1 MIDIKASLHFFK
13 SLRSQRFHRW
23 PASLFV
29 PLKTI
34 KNLNFT
40 LRNKRKAGVR
50 ISPPFSLSITFR
62 ITYKKKRKMASKNR
76 NKVTTLQQLQQ
87 RSEELKDAGYIAVRP
102 DAFTPLK
109 NGGGKVFSW
118 NDYVHSML
126 LTTAGMSASGGDASG
141 SAARQ
146 QVSTIF
152 ASSGGE
158 NLGKPKGVGTE
169 GLGFMEWGIA
179 NRLPNLI
186 WMLSRMSPFTAAG
199 VDYIKK
205 ILVGRGPAP
214 KYHYTQYV
222 GGNITEKYIPYE
234 SAGVLLRGQIADLKA
249 KEEAAAEAKRQNEQ
263 QSQNG
268 QSQQEESPFSAV
280 QLQVLS
286 SDEEDSEEMKSLK
299 EALHKWEETQAQL
312 RDFIENNDLMQT
324 FLDLAGDMALMSQCF
339 VELQLNQRSLDENGK
354 AVPTAQWTPKVI
366 GLKHRSIFTTRLERM
381 DENYRINYAYVSNQW
396 LDPTQYVGVQKE
408 EDRKIAAIPYLP
420 TTSAVKDL
428 QRKIREARQK
438 NVSRKKR
445 PTRFIMSPR
454 DFGGPYYADA
464 LWHSIFAGSIFEYA
478 FTIVDDRLTRKRN
491 SNIIGRVI
499 YIHQDYISRLYQ
511 QQGEKKKKTQ
521 GEIQNEIFTSINTWL
536 SNPDNAGQALI
547 SSAFT
552 GSDGKEHKAWE
563 IVEIETKANDQ
574 ANADK
579 TELQEISSII
589 FFAMGLDAKLIG
601 NTPGDT
607 ASSGGTDLRE
617 RFLVKQIQFAPLQQ
631 LMIRPLE
638 VLSRFNDWDEHLVWW
653 IDREVLTTLD
663 NSKTGVAKQ
672 EAS

>member
-1 MIDIKASLHFFK
+1 
-13 SLRSQRFHRW
+13 
-23 PASLFV
+23 
-29 PLKTI
+29 
-34 KNLNFT
+34 
-40 LRNKRKAGVR
+40 
-50 ISPPFSLSITFR
+50 
-62 ITYKKKRKMASKNR
+62 MASKNR
-76 NKVTTLQQLQQ
+76 NKVSNLQQLQH
-87 RSEELKDAGYIAVRP
+87 RSEELKDAGYVAVRP
-102 DAFTPLK
+102 DAFVRSG
-109 NGGGKVFSW
+109 NGGDKVFSW
-118 NDYVHSML
+118 NDYVHGML
-126 LTTAGMSASGGDASG
+126 VTTAGMSASSG
-141 SAARQ
+141 SASSSAARR

-158 NLGKPKGVGTE
+158 NLAKPEKVGTE
-169 GLGFMEWGIA
+169 GLGFMEWGMA

-186 WMLSRMSPFTAAG
+186 WMLSRISPFTAAG

-205 ILVGRGPAP
+205 ILVGRGPVA

-222 GGNITEKYIPYE
+222 GGNITEKYIPFE
-234 SAGVLLRGQIADLKA
+234 SAGILLRGQIADLKA
-249 KEEAAAEAKRQNEQ
+249 KEESAGDNDSSNEVLDLE
-263 QSQNG
+263 NPLNVINNDN
-268 QSQQEESPFSAV
+268 SQQ
-280 QLQVLS
+280 
-286 SDEEDSEEMKSLK
+286 EDSEEMKSLK
-299 EALHKWEETQAQL
+299 DALTKWEETNKQV
-312 RDFIENNDLMQT
+312 RDFIENNDLTQT
-324 FLDLAGDMALMSQCF
+324 FLDMAGDMALMSQCF
-339 VELQLNQRSLDENGK
+339 VELQLNQRSLDENGIP
-354 AVPTAQWTPKVI
+354 VPTAQWTPKVI

-396 LDPTQYVGVQKE
+396 LDPTQYIGVQKE
-408 EDRKIAAIPYLP
+408 EDRKIAAIPYLS

-428 QRKIREARQK
+428 QRKIREARQQRVNRK
-438 NVSRKKR
+438 NR

-454 DFGGPYYADA
+454 DYGGPYYADA

-499 YIHQDYISRLYQ
+499 YIHQDYISKLYQ
-511 QQGEKKKKTQ
+511 QQGEKKSKTI
-521 GEIQNEIFTSINTWL
+521 GEIQNEIFNSINTWL

-574 ANADK
+574 ANAAK

-631 LMIRPLE
+631 LMLRPLE
-638 VLSRFNDWDEHLVWW
+638 VLSRFNEWDEHLVWQ

-663 NSKTGVAKQ
+663 NSKTGVTKQ
-672 EAS
+672 GQE

>member
-1 MIDIKASLHFFK
+1 
-13 SLRSQRFHRW
+13 
-23 PASLFV
+23 
-29 PLKTI
+29 
-34 KNLNFT
+34 
-40 LRNKRKAGVR
+40 
-50 ISPPFSLSITFR
+50 
-62 ITYKKKRKMASKNR
+62 MASKNKNR
-76 NKVTTLQQLQQ
+76 VTNLQQLQQ
-87 RSEELKDAGYIAVRP
+87 RSEELKGAGYVAVRP
-102 DAFTPLK
+102 DSFVSPK
-109 NGGGKVFSW
+109 NGGNKVFSW
-118 NDYVHSML
+118 NDYVHGML
-126 LTTAGMSASGGDASG
+126 LTTAGMSASGGDAG
-141 SAARQ
+141 SSEARQ

-158 NLGKPKGVGTE
+158 NMGKPKGIGTDD
-169 GLGFMEWGIA
+169 LGFMDWGMA

-205 ILVGRGPAP
+205 ILVGRGPAA

-249 KEEAAAEAKRQNEQ
+249 KEAEAKKAEQEEQ
-263 QSQNG
+263 QGNQQSEPPFPAIPSQVST
-268 QSQQEESPFSAV
+268 QKEE
-280 QLQVLS
+280 
-286 SDEEDSEEMKSLK
+286 ETEEMKSLK
-299 EALHKWEETQAQL
+299 EALAKWEETNSQL

-324 FLDLAGDMALMSQCF
+324 FLDMAGDMALMSQCF
-339 VELQLNQRSLDENGK
+339 VELQLNQRSLDENGN
-354 AVPTAQWTPKVI
+354 AVPTAQWTPKVVGI
-366 GLKHRSIFTTRLERM
+366 KHRSIFTTRLERM

-420 TTSAVKDL
+420 ATSAVKDL
-428 QRKIREARQK
+428 QRKIREARQQR
-438 NVSRKKR
+438 VSRKKR

-499 YIHQDYISRLYQ
+499 YIHQDYIARLYQ
-511 QQGEKKKKTQ
+511 QQGEQKKKTH
-521 GEIQNEIFTSINTWL
+521 GEIQNEIFTAINTWL

-638 VLSRFNDWDEHLVWW
+638 VLTRFNDWDEHLVWQ

-672 EAS
+672 ESA

>member
-1 MIDIKASLHFFK
+1 M
-13 SLRSQRFHRW
+13 
-23 PASLFV
+23 
-29 PLKTI
+29 
-34 KNLNFT
+34 
-40 LRNKRKAGVR
+40 R
-50 ISPPFSLSITFR
+50 ISPPFSLSIIFR
-62 ITYKKKRKMASKNR
+62 ITYKKETQKMASKNR
-76 NKVTTLQQLQQ
+76 NKVTNLQQLQQ
-87 RSEELKDAGYIAVRP
+87 RSEELKDAGYVAVRP

-158 NLGKPKGVGTE
+158 NMGKPKGVGTE

-263 QSQNG
+263 QSQ
-268 QSQQEESPFSAV
+268 QQSSQQSSQQEEPPFPAISS
-280 QLQVLS
+280 QVLS
-286 SDEEDSEEMKSLK
+286 SDEEESEEMKSLK

-428 QRKIREARQK
+428 QRNIREARQK
-438 NVSRKKR
+438 QVSRKKR

-521 GEIQNEIFTSINTWL
+521 GEIQNEIFSSINTWL

-663 NSKTGVAKQ
+663 NSKTGVVKQ